1 MKKLIKLEKQFN
13 YIKLILTLI
22 FMENTRKFIKI
33 FTGNAI
39 SVLSLRNALEE
50 QNIVAVVKDDSESA
64 RLAGFGMV
72 APGLQ
77 EMFVHEDELDQAIK
91 IIESLK

>member
-1 MKKLIKLEKQFN
+1 MN
-13 YIKLILTLI
+13 
-22 FMENTRKFIKI
+22 NTQNFIKI
-33 FTGNAI
+33 FTGNSI
-39 SVLSLRNALEE
+39 KVLSIMNSLEDK
-50 QNIVAVVKDDSESA
+50 NIIAVVKDDSESA

-77 EMFVHEDELDQAIK
+77 EVFVHQDELDEAIR

>member
-1 MKKLIKLEKQFN
+1 MNESPD
-13 YIKLILTLI
+13 
-22 FMENTRKFIKI
+22 FIKI

-39 SVLSLRNALEE
+39 SVLALRNALEE
-50 QNIVAVVKDDSESA
+50 KNIVAVIKDDSESA

-77 EMFVHEDELDQAIK
+77 EVFVHEDELDQAIR
-91 IIESLK
+91 IVETLK

>member
-1 MKKLIKLEKQFN
+1 MDESPD
-13 YIKLILTLI
+13 
-22 FMENTRKFIKI
+22 FIKI

-39 SVLSLRNALEE
+39 SVLALRNALEE
-50 QNIVAVVKDDSESA
+50 KNIVAVIKDDSESA

-77 EMFVHEDELDQAIK
+77 EVFVHEDELDQAIR
-91 IIESLK
+91 IVEALK

>member
-1 MKKLIKLEKQFN
+1 MN
-13 YIKLILTLI
+13 
-22 FMENTRKFIKI
+22 NTHNFIKI
-33 FTGNAI
+33 FTGNSI
-39 SVLSLRNALEE
+39 TVLSIMNSLEDK
-50 QNIVAVVKDDSESA
+50 NIIAVVKDDSESA

-77 EMFVHEDELDQAIK
+77 EVFVHQDELDEAIR

>member
-1 MKKLIKLEKQFN
+1 MN
-13 YIKLILTLI
+13 
-22 FMENTRKFIKI
+22 NTQNFIKI
-33 FTGNAI
+33 FTGNSI
-39 SVLSLRNALEE
+39 TVLSIMNALEDK
-50 QNIVAVVKDDSESA
+50 NIIAVVKDDSESA

-77 EMFVHEDELDQAIK
+77 EVFVHQDELDVAIR

>member
-1 MKKLIKLEKQFN
+1 MDQSPD
-13 YIKLILTLI
+13 
-22 FMENTRKFIKI
+22 FIKI

-39 SVLSLRNALEE
+39 NVLALRNALEE
-50 QNIVAVVKDDSESA
+50 KNIVAVIKDDSESA

-77 EMFVHEDELDQAIK
+77 EVFVYEDELDQAIR
-91 IIESLK
+91 IVETLK

>member
-1 MKKLIKLEKQFN
+1 MDQSPD
-13 YIKLILTLI
+13 
-22 FMENTRKFIKI
+22 FIKI

-39 SVLSLRNALEE
+39 NVLALRNALEE
-50 QNIVAVVKDDSESA
+50 KNIVAVIKDDSESA

-77 EMFVHEDELDQAIK
+77 EMFVHEDELDQAIR
-91 IIESLK
+91 IVETLK

>member
-1 MKKLIKLEKQFN
+1 MDQSPG
-13 YIKLILTLI
+13 
-22 FMENTRKFIKI
+22 FIKI

-39 SVLSLRNALEE
+39 NVLALRNALEE
-50 QNIVAVVKDDSESA
+50 KNIVAVIKDDSESA

-77 EMFVHEDELDQAIK
+77 EVFVHEDELDQAIR
-91 IIESLK
+91 IVETLK

>member
-1 MKKLIKLEKQFN
+1 MN
-13 YIKLILTLI
+13 
-22 FMENTRKFIKI
+22 NTQNFIKI
-33 FTGNAI
+33 FTGNSI
-39 SVLSLRNALEE
+39 TVLSIMSALEDK
-50 QNIVAVVKDDSESA
+50 NIIAVVKDDSESA

-77 EMFVHEDELDQAIK
+77 EVFVHQDELDEAIR

>member
-1 MKKLIKLEKQFN
+1 MDQSPD
-13 YIKLILTLI
+13 
-22 FMENTRKFIKI
+22 FIKI

-39 SVLSLRNALEE
+39 SVLALRNALEE
-50 QNIVAVVKDDSESA
+50 KNIVAVIKDDSESA

-77 EMFVHEDELDQAIK
+77 EVFVHEDELDQAIR
-91 IIESLK
+91 IVEALK

>member
-1 MKKLIKLEKQFN
+1 MDQSPD
-13 YIKLILTLI
+13 
-22 FMENTRKFIKI
+22 FIKI

-39 SVLSLRNALEE
+39 NVLALRNALEE
-50 QNIVAVVKDDSESA
+50 KNIVAVIKDDSESA

-77 EMFVHEDELDQAIK
+77 EVFVHEDELDRAIR
-91 IIESLK
+91 IVETLK

>member
-1 MKKLIKLEKQFN
+1 MKQSPD
-13 YIKLILTLI
+13 
-22 FMENTRKFIKI
+22 FIKI

-39 SVLSLRNALEE
+39 DVLALRNALEE
-50 QNIVAVVKDDSESA
+50 KDIVAIIKDDSESA

-77 EMFVHEDELDQAIK
+77 ELFVHEDELDQAIRIVEAQK
-91 IIESLK
+91 

>member
-1 MKKLIKLEKQFN
+1 MDQSPD
-13 YIKLILTLI
+13 
-22 FMENTRKFIKI
+22 FIKI

-39 SVLSLRNALEE
+39 NVLALRNALEE
-50 QNIVAVVKDDSESA
+50 KNIVAVIKDDSESA

-77 EMFVHEDELDQAIK
+77 EVFVHEDELDQAIRIVETQK
-91 IIESLK
+91 

>member
-1 MKKLIKLEKQFN
+1 MDQSPD
-13 YIKLILTLI
+13 
-22 FMENTRKFIKI
+22 FIKI

-39 SVLSLRNALEE
+39 NVLALRNALEE
-50 QNIVAVVKDDSESA
+50 KNIVAVIKDDSESA

-77 EMFVHEDELDQAIK
+77 EVFVHEDELDQAIR
-91 IIESLK
+91 IVETLK

>member
-1 MKKLIKLEKQFN
+1 MN
-13 YIKLILTLI
+13 
-22 FMENTRKFIKI
+22 NTQNFIKI
-33 FTGNAI
+33 FTGNSI
-39 SVLSLRNALEE
+39 TVLSIMNALEDK
-50 QNIVAVVKDDSESA
+50 NIIAVVKDDSESA

-77 EMFVHEDELDQAIK
+77 EGFVHQDELDEAIR

>member
-1 MKKLIKLEKQFN
+1 MN
-13 YIKLILTLI
+13 
-22 FMENTRKFIKI
+22 NTQNFIKI
-33 FTGNAI
+33 FTGNSI
-39 SVLSLRNALEE
+39 TVLSIMNVLEDK
-50 QNIVAVVKDDSESA
+50 NIIAVVKDDAESA

-77 EMFVHEDELDQAIK
+77 EVFVHQDELDEAIR

>member
-1 MKKLIKLEKQFN
+1 MDQSPD
-13 YIKLILTLI
+13 
-22 FMENTRKFIKI
+22 FIKI

-39 SVLSLRNALEE
+39 SVLALRNALEE
-50 QNIVAVVKDDSESA
+50 KNIVAVIKDDSESA

-77 EMFVHEDELDQAIK
+77 EVFVHEDELDQAIR
-91 IIESLK
+91 IVETLK

>member
-1 MKKLIKLEKQFN
+1 MN
-13 YIKLILTLI
+13 
-22 FMENTRKFIKI
+22 NTQNFIKI
-33 FTGNAI
+33 FTGNSI
-39 SVLSLRNALEE
+39 TVLSIMNSLEDK
-50 QNIVAVVKDDSESA
+50 NIIAVVKDDSESA

-77 EMFVHEDELDQAIK
+77 EVFVHQDELDEAIR